1 RMSLRSCGLHRPNS
15 SLRGAK
21 RRSNPHFL
29 PLCGLLR
36 FARKD
41 GDGAA
46 CAFINPLLTK
56 RSKRSPDEQS
66 DIRDSSTPHVAALIR
81 ATPSKTRHC
90 EAQSDEAIHTFF
102 RSMDCFASL
111 AKTVMERRA
120 PSIIHY

>member
-1 RMSLRSCGLHRPNS
+1 MSAVTSGIPQPACRCAHAGYTVQTRHWEEQSDEAIHTFFRSW
-15 SLRGAK
+15 
-21 RRSNPHFL
+21 
-29 PLCGLLR
+29 GLLR

-56 RSKRSPDEQS
+56 CSPDEQS

-90 EAQSDEAIHTFF
+90 EAQSDEAIHT
-102 RSMDCFASL
+102 
-111 AKTVMERRA
+111 
-120 PSIIHY
+120 